1 MPVRPIG
8 DDQGPLISNLTVPA
22 ADERRPIEVDF
33 TFDGRG
39 RPVVS
44 LEVSLATPLGV
55 VQQTIPAAAVG
66 MDGIEGAGRL
76 LIDLSTLPVGT
87 YELTLAP
94 IGAGERRGPSA
105 NAPFEVG
112 GTGGAG
118 PTLVRIGP
126 VSKRITRPRGDHDVV
141 LARLALDGRPG
152 ESALTAVWIRLRTPA
167 GTESITTVAPPHE
180 REREVTLAAFRSG
193 DELGKYA
200 VGATLVDAAGNL
212 STTVEAAVELVSE
225 GGSTGPSIDG
235 FSPKT
240 ASAGDEVVV
249 HGQGLDA
256 DGLGVEVAGVPAAVL
271 AAEGETLRIRM
282 PDVDRPGL
290 VAVAGRAGAGLS
302 ADTLTPRVAVR
313 VFPEELQVAEGV
325 PTALTALVTG
335 TTDGGVEWRAEAGD
349 GEVGSISPDGVYTP
363 PLGWEN
369 GSITISAVSTADPSA
384 SGRARVRVVPH
395 PPARGPL
402 PLGPLGGTV
411 LSQDD
416 RCALTFPRGA
426 IGELT
431 TIGVETTQ
439 FDPEESGPEGRLIV
453 GGAQIFGAIGPL
465 ATPGELIVPLRFPL
479 EPGAEVKIEVRD
491 DPRGPWN
498 DFPDLGIVIPGDELL
513 KIRLESLH
521 PFYRGSIAHYPPQPP
536 SFLPSIQSINPTALN
551 EGETAAVHV
560 VGKNFV
566 PGVTSVTVLT
576 QAGGIEQRVDVRTVF
591 VTADGMN
598 LGVTLKA
605 GVMTDLGEGQTRQ
618 LRLRLTT
625 PAGYAERTLGIIG
638 HDEIDF
644 SSGLRTQATSATFST
659 IRVGPG
665 GTLRLAHT
673 TPPVRIAAYETIVV
687 GGAPGQ
693 GRGVVDVTAGAGA
706 SGTRG
711 DAPAGGGAGGAG
723 GATVPSGAVP
733 GGGGS
738 GGAGGFSASGNGS
751 PGGPGGAAPGSV
763 PGASGGGGFGS
774 FGAGRDGASGTA
786 APLPGLPSAN
796 FAPQSLVLGSGGG
809 GGGGGGG
816 EGVIFK
822 STAGG
827 GGGGGAGGGALELA
841 AGEEIRIRGRI
852 AANAG
857 DGGDG
862 AFPFPVG
869 TPPSAP
875 LFHAGCGGGG
885 GAGGG
890 GTVFL
895 RGVRLLEG
903 EVLAVGGTNGRAA
916 RFADAVV
923 TVPGTLTELQR
934 LLANPQS
941 GLILVEGSI
950 PGAATIAPA
959 AFFAPDL
966 DYFPNLVS
974 GTAQIAVTG
983 HSSGGFVRVRNAGG
997 EQFVPVTADPF
1008 TANVSLAPGFN
1019 DLDGVTGFV
1028 NIPGDPPIVVTA
1040 SHPVRVRR
1048 ILHLPGVAPVFAFA
1062 CTISPPTPTVVT
1074 ERTVRLTATVTGTT
1088 LSAVTWSVDGGAD
1101 NGAVDQQGTYKAPCA
1116 ALATPATV
1124 RARSAF
1130 DPSRSGTATVTVI
1143 PGIAV
1148 TAQAAQGT
1156 PADAAVPSAN
1166 VGQTITIAIPA
1177 AAYALTSQ
1185 DFAVGQVTE
1194 FETIERDA
1202 SGICTPGVTSV
1213 AGTVAAGLT
1222 SLQVA
1227 VPTCA
1232 TPNQHLRIAGHGCA
1246 RLQVVPRI
1254 SALDRS
1260 PSLGQGMAVNGDG
1273 FACAAT
1279 DVFFG
1284 ASQVPAAQVL
1294 SVSCDVILLG
1304 TRPAAGQQV
1313 TVRTAGGTS
1322 NALT

>member
-1 MPVRPIG
+1 
-8 DDQGPLISNLTVPA
+8 VPP

-44 LEVSLATPLGV
+44 LEVLLVTPLGV
-55 VQQTIPAAAVG
+55 VQQPIPAVAVG
-66 MDGIEGAGRL
+66 MDGTEGAGRL
-76 LIDLSTLPVGT
+76 LIDLSTLPAGA
-87 YELTLAP
+87 YELTLVP
-94 IGAGERRGPSA
+94 IGAAERRGPPA

-112 GTGGAG
+112 GAGGAG
-118 PTLVRIGP
+118 PTLVGIRP
-126 VSKRITRPRGDHDVV
+126 VSKRITRPRGDDDIV
-141 LARLALDGRPG
+141 LARLALDGKPG

-167 GTESITTVAPPHE
+167 GTESVTAVAPPPE
-180 REREVTLAAFRSG
+180 GEREVTLAAFRSG
-193 DELGKYA
+193 DELGEYA

-212 STTVEAAVELVSE
+212 SETVETAVELVSE
-225 GGSTGPSIDG
+225 GGATGPSIDG
-235 FSPKT
+235 FSPKV
-240 ASAGDEVVV
+240 ARAGDEVVV
-249 HGQGLDA
+249 LGQGFDA
-256 DGLGVEVAGVPAAVL
+256 DGLGVEVAGVPVAVL
-271 AAEGETLRIRM
+271 AAEGDTLRIRM

-290 VAVAGRAGAGLS
+290 IAVVGRAGAGLS
-302 ADTLTPRVAVR
+302 ADTLTPRVGVR

-325 PTALTALVTG
+325 PTALAAIVTG
-335 TTDGGVEWRAEAGD
+335 TTDGSVEWRAEARD
-349 GEVGSISPDGVYTP
+349 GEAGSISPDGVYTP
-363 PLGWEN
+363 PLGRDR
-369 GSITISAVSTADPSA
+369 GSITISAMSTADPSA
-384 SGRARVRVVPH
+384 SGRARLRVVPH
-395 PPARGPL
+395 PPTRGPL

-416 RCALTFPRGA
+416 RCALTLPRGA
-426 IGELT
+426 IRELT
-431 TIGVETTQ
+431 AIGVETAL

-453 GGAQIFGAIGPL
+453 GAAQISGAAGPL
-465 ATPGELIVPLRFPL
+465 TAPGELVVPLRFPL
-479 EPGAEVKIEVRD
+479 EPGSKVKIEVAD
-491 DPRGPWN
+491 DPGGPWN
-498 DFPDLGIVIPGDELL
+498 DFPDLGIVIPGDELM
-513 KIRLESLH
+513 KIRLESVH
-521 PFYRGSIAHYPPQPP
+521 RFFRGSIDYPPPPP
-536 SFLPSIQSINPTALN
+536 SFLPSIQSINPTALH
-551 EGETAAVHV
+551 EGETAAVQV
-560 VGKNFV
+560 AGKNFV
-566 PGVTSVTVLT
+566 PGVTSVTVLKP
-576 QAGGIEQRVDVRTVF
+576 AGGIEQRIDVRTVF
-591 VTADGMN
+591 VTADGRN

-618 LRLRLTT
+618 LRLRVTT
-625 PAGYAERTLGIIG
+625 PAGYAERTLEIIG

-644 SSGLRTQATSATFST
+644 SGGIRPQGTSATFSS

-673 TPPVRIAAYETIVV
+673 TPPVRIVAYETIVV
-687 GGAPGQ
+687 GGDPGQ

-706 SGTRG
+706 PGTRG
-711 DAPAGGGAGGAG
+711 DAPAGGGAGGVG
-723 GATVPSGAVP
+723 GATAATGAVP

-738 GGAGGFSASGNGS
+738 GGAGGFGATGNGT
-751 PGGPGGAAPGSV
+751 PGSSGSAAPGSA
-763 PGASGGGGFGS
+763 PGASGGGGFAG
-774 FGAGRDGASGTA
+774 FGFGRDGASGTA
-786 APLPGLPSAN
+786 APLPGLPSAG
-796 FAPQSLVLGSGGG
+796 FAPPLVLGSGGG

-822 STAGG
+822 SRAGG

-895 RGVRLLEG
+895 RGLRLLEG
-903 EVLAVGGTNGRAA
+903 EVLAVGGTDGRAA

-923 TVPGTLTELQR
+923 TVSGTLTELQR

-950 PGAATIAPA
+950 PPAATIAPA

-966 DYFPNLVS
+966 DYRANLVS
-974 GTAQIAVTG
+974 GTAQITVTG
-983 HSSGGFVRVRNAGG
+983 HSSSGSVRVRNAGG
-997 EQFVPVTADPF
+997 EQFVPVTGAPF
-1008 TANVSLAPGFN
+1008 TATVSLAPGFN
-1019 DLDGVTGFV
+1019 DVDGVISFV
-1028 NIPGDPPIVVTA
+1028 NVPDGPPIIVAA

-1048 ILHLPGVAPVFAFA
+1048 ILHLPGVAPVFGFV

-1074 ERTVRLTATVTGTT
+1074 ERTVKLIATVTGTT
-1088 LSAVTWSVDGGAD
+1088 LNAVTWSVDGGAD

-1116 ALATPATV
+1116 APAAPAAPVTV

-1156 PADAAVPSAN
+1156 PADPAVPSAN
-1166 VGQTITIAIPA
+1166 VGQTITIGIPA
-1177 AAYALTSQ
+1177 AAHTLTGE
-1185 DFAVGQVTE
+1185 DFAAGQVTE
-1194 FETIERDA
+1194 FQTIERDA
-1202 SGICTPGVTSV
+1202 SGTCKAGVTTV
-1213 AGTVAAGLT
+1213 AGTVAAGLM

-1232 TPNQHLRIAGHGCA
+1232 GPDQRLRIPGHGCA
-1246 RLQVVPRI
+1246 KLQVVPRV
-1254 SALDRS
+1254 SALDRG

-1273 FACAAT
+1273 FACGAT

-1284 ASQVPAAQVL
+1284 ATKVPAAQVL

-1304 TRPAAGQQV
+1304 TRPAAGEQV